1 MGGVVMSA
9 RAVSSRGAPGRGGPV
24 SRARGGAR
32 RSGVTRVPVVGGD
45 RAGVGQREQVDE
57 IQRSRLLAAAVVAVD
72 ELGYADTTVS
82 DVTSRARVSR
92 RTFYELFANREE
104 CLAAVLEDAVALV
117 EGEIAA
123 AGLGGLGWRERVRG
137 GLSVILSFL
146 DREPA
151 LARVCV
157 VQALRGGSQLLGRR
171 EEILAGLARVVDEG
185 RLEGGRGGG
194 GCTPLTAEGVVGA
207 AFAIV
212 YARLLR
218 GEREPLMGLLGELMG
233 MIVLPYRGVAAAR
246 RELAQPVSGGSVGAP
261 GDQAAPGGAV
271 GDPLQGVSM
280 RLTYR
285 TARVLESVAACP
297 GGSNREVAE
306 RAGIHDPGQV
316 SKLLARLE
324 RLGLLVNTG
333 EGHAKGEPNAWS
345 LTPTGLRVVQRL
357 SMTTGSQKDVELSAP
372 SASRSSVAAGPTP
385 AASSYPQSRG
395 SSLMDHSLGRGSC

>member
-1 MGGVVMSA
+1 MPA
-9 RAVSSRGAPGRGGPV
+9 RAILSRGAPSRGGPV
-24 SRARGGAR
+24 SRARGGVR
-32 RSGVTRVPVVGGD
+32 RSGVARVPAVSGGD
-45 RAGVGQREQVDE
+45 RAGIGQREQVGE
-57 IQRSRLLAAAVVAVD
+57 IQRLRLLAAAVVAVD

-92 RTFYELFANREE
+92 RTFYELFENREE
-104 CLAAVLEDAVALV
+104 CLTAVLEDVVGLVA
-117 EGEIAA
+117 GEIMA
-123 AGLGGLGWRERVRG
+123 AGLEGLAWRERVRG

-157 VQALRGGSQLLGRR
+157 VQALRGGPQLLERR

-185 RLEGGRGGG
+185 RLEGARSG

-218 GEREPLMGLLGELMG
+218 EKREPLTGLIGELMG
-233 MIVLPYRGVAAAR
+233 IIVLPYRGVAAAR
-246 RELAQPVSGGSVGAP
+246 RELTRTMQGASAGAP
-261 GDQAAPGGAV
+261 GDQAATGGAV

-285 TARVLESVAACP
+285 TARVLESVAECP
-297 GGSNREVAE
+297 KGSNREVAE

-324 RLGLLVNTG
+324 RLGVLVNTG

-357 SMTTGSQKDVELSAP
+357 SLTSSSQTDL
-372 SASRSSVAAGPTP
+372 R
-385 AASSYPQSRG
+385 
-395 SSLMDHSLGRGSC
+395 RGSC